1 MERATSLSDEFT
13 TLSPETVE
21 SSQFGSKK
29 IIHPCDGAGVLLDDR
44 HFQLEDVD
52 RLAQTLM
59 RHAEGKLER
68 LRQAA
73 QEVETRLREKA
84 AQSQERIA
92 RAMKLADEV
101 VAQRIAATTARSR
114 EILEKRYREGL
125 ELGRQK
131 GHEEG
136 LAVGLVEGRERGHD
150 AARESLL
157 AETSGIR
164 QALGELGERL
174 EERWRDTFEGPR
186 EEILRLIMEIAGQ
199 VVLDEVTRVPD
210 VIERKLHVAMDR
222 LATSERVTIELHPED
237 VEVARRY
244 LDGVIDG
251 LAHNASM
258 ELVECPDMERGGC
271 RVVGDGSSVDLTSE
285 TQLEILEARL
295 RETAGGES

>member
-1 MERATSLSDEFT
+1 MSDEFT

-21 SSQFGSKK
+21 SSQYGSKR
-29 IIHPCDGAGVLLDDR
+29 IIRPCDGAGVVLDDR

-68 LRQAA
+68 LRKAA
-73 QEVETRLREKA
+73 QQVETRLRERA
-84 AQSQERIA
+84 AQSRERID
-92 RAMKLADEV
+92 RAMRLADEV
-101 VAQRIAATTARSR
+101 VRQRIAATTERSR
-114 EILEKRYREGL
+114 EILEERYREGL
-125 ELGRQK
+125 ELGHREGFQK

-136 LAVGLVEGRERGHD
+136 LAAGLVEGRERGHD

-174 EERWRDTFEGPR
+174 EERWRDTFERPR
-186 EEILRLIMEIAGQ
+186 EEILQLIMEIAGQ

-210 VIERKLHVAMDR
+210 VIKRKLHVAMDR
-222 LATSERVTIELHPED
+222 LGTSERVTIELHPED

-244 LDGVIDG
+244 LDGVTDG
-251 LAHNASM
+251 LARNASM
-258 ELVECPDMERGGC
+258 ELVERSDMERGGC
-271 RVVGDGSSVDLTSE
+271 RVVGDGSKVDLTSE

-295 RETAGGES
+295 RETVGGES